1 MVAKAM
7 EEDAAM
13 RRGGGHMDPFQLQ
26 FPLQVSQFLQKCSQ
40 SCMVF
45 WIRLIAWPPGHFS
58 PY

>member
-26 FPLQVSQFLQKCSQ
+26 FPLQSPSSYRNVPKA
-40 SCMVF
+40 
-45 WIRLIAWPPGHFS
+45 AWFS
-58 PY
+58 GYV